1 MYNQFTNF
9 NNTKE
14 KVPFQQ
20 KSKVILALSFPCRR
34 EGFCT
39 VPHPWGCGAMPGIL
53 MEISLCCTG
62 AGRARTV
69 KACATLDLHANLTNH
84 HVSER

>member
-14 KVPFQQ
+14 KVSSFQQ

-39 VPHPWGCGAMPGIL
+39 VLYLRAVVQCQVFWWKCLSPAL
-53 MEISLCCTG
+53 MLVELVQSRPVQPLIF
-62 AGRARTV
+62 
-69 KACATLDLHANLTNH
+69 TLI
-84 HVSER
+84 

>member
-39 VPHPWGCGAMPGIL
+39 VFALFRTLGAVVQCQVFWWKYLSAALVLLELVQSRPVQPLIF
-53 MEISLCCTG
+53 
-62 AGRARTV
+62 
-69 KACATLDLHANLTNH
+69 TLI
-84 HVSER
+84 